1 MSDALQRLKNYINN
15 QYKDINTWDDIKEAR
30 IDELQC
36 LETFLYYLI
45 ARDNGTLDEHYE
57 KLLGE

>member
-1 MSDALQRLKNYINN
+1 MSIQLNLNE
-15 QYKDINTWDDIKEAR
+15 DDIRSPKIELVGD
-30 IDELQC
+30 DELQC
-36 LETFLYYLI
+36 LETFLDYLI